1 MEAICQKYQVESHYI
16 AQARTFLALETHILN
31 KKIVEEDEKLEND
44 EQQYKSELERIQFIH
59 KEPLELLEKAY
70 IDTLRQISVEELP
83 EDIQFMKA
91 LEKVPGCTHPFV
103 DKILQQL
110 SKKNMSAGEL
120 IKAQAALDQLIMA
133 RERLHGEGSYH
144 LLKPMSTV
152 AQILRLQ
159 ERNEEAMVIVM
170 QTLNLVADL
179 LREPRPFDEGEPAT
193 ERP

>member
-1 MEAICQKYQVESHYI
+1 MQ
-16 AQARTFLALETHILN
+16 
-31 KKIVEEDEKLEND
+31 
-44 EQQYKSELERIQFIH
+44 
-59 KEPLELLEKAY
+59 
-70 IDTLRQISVEELP
+70 
-83 EDIQFMKA
+83 
-91 LEKVPGCTHPFV
+91 
-103 DKILQQL
+103 
-110 SKKNMSAGEL
+110 AGEF

-133 RERLHGEGSYH
+133 RERLYGEGSYH

-193 ERP
+193 ERPQ